1 MYYAIS
7 FLSIYHL
14 SHTHILKQS
23 HEAIFKFLGGSGIV
37 MADIYIFFPQFFPE
51 TMQYLY

>member
-14 SHTHILKQS
+14 SHTHILKQP
-23 HEAIFKFLGGSGIV
+23 HEAIFKFLGGSRTV
-37 MADIYIFFPQFFPE
+37 MADIYNVFPQFFSK